1 MSIENFIKIF
11 YANNNCGISRQN
23 TRNLREGANENA
35 ADSQTR
41 AERDQAVGEKYGDA
55 LVCVRFRYD
64 AKLRQRLKTVELILE
79 RAEWTPPPPK
89 FTADCLVPLR
99 IEGYETEL
107 RAKAKAAGGRWNP
120 EKQLWY
126 VRYGKI
132 SGTVL
137 EKHIHIDE
145 SG

>member
-1 MSIENFIKIF
+1 MK
-11 YANNNCGISRQN
+11 
-23 TRNLREGANENA
+23 TRLILKPGQKGTKRLV
-35 ADSQTR
+35 T
-41 AERDQAVGEKYGDA
+41 KYGEA

-64 AKLRQRLKTVELILE
+64 AKQCQRLKTVELIVE
-79 RAEWTPPPPK
+79 RTDWTPPPPK
-89 FTADCLVPLR
+89 FTVDCLVPLR

-120 EKQLWY
+120 EQQLWY

-132 SGTVL
+132 AGTTL
-137 EKHIHIDE
+137 EKHIHVDE